1 MMLVKFKGNINFM
14 KYRKIAL
21 ALSLALVLAS
31 VVLLMVRGLN
41 FGIDFSGGILFQLE
55 FDAPVTVAEVRSS
68 LDKIGFGSPVIQSYS
83 ETGVLVRLK
92 GDRESDQR
100 EILKSLRET
109 LGVDFKVLRVEMV
122 GPAVGSQLRKSATLA
137 TILALLAMLIYI
149 TFRFKF
155 MFAVG
160 AVIALMH
167 DVIVTLGIFSLTF
180 HEVSM
185 PFIAGM
191 LTLVGYSINDTIVIF
206 DRVRENFKYLKD
218 WGVVNLLN
226 NSINQSL
233 SRTINTSLTTLF
245 PVLTLFLWGGKAISD
260 FSMALLVGIIV
271 GTYSSIYIAGAVV
284 VEWYLRSPGG
294 SRKLQRR

>member
-1 MMLVKFKGNINFM
+1 MTK
-14 KYRKIAL
+14 
-21 ALSLALVLAS
+21 
-31 VVLLMVRGLN
+31 
-41 FGIDFSGGILFQLE
+41 
-55 FDAPVTVAEVRSS
+55 
-68 LDKIGFGSPVIQSYS
+68 
-83 ETGVLVRLK
+83 
-92 GDRESDQR
+92 

-180 HEVSM
+180 QEVSM

-245 PVLTLFLWGGKAISD
+245 PVLTLFCGVERPFLIFHGTLVESLW
-260 FSMALLVGIIV
+260 ALTVPYTSPGRLWWNGI
-271 GTYSSIYIAGAVV
+271 YD
-284 VEWYLRSPGG
+284 PGG

>member
-55 FDAPVTVAEVRSS
+55 FDAPVAVAEVRSS

-137 TILALLAMLIYI
+137 TILAMLAMLAYI

-155 MFAVG
+155 LFAVG

-180 HEVSM
+180 QEVSM